1 MISIASERGTSRP
14 IAATSVG
21 ELPTTLTAPTLP
33 MFDTSDF
40 RQSLWRIR
48 FDFAVRNQNSNNE
61 STRDTET
68 REIRSRFALSALSD
82 RVSIFLETKRESV
95 RVDRSDD

>member
-1 MISIASERGTSRP
+1 MRLVLERSYVSTKRDYNAGKGWGIPGERGTSRP

-40 RQSLWRIR
+40 RRSL
-48 FDFAVRNQNSNNE
+48 
-61 STRDTET
+61 
-68 REIRSRFALSALSD
+68 
-82 RVSIFLETKRESV
+82 
-95 RVDRSDD
+95 